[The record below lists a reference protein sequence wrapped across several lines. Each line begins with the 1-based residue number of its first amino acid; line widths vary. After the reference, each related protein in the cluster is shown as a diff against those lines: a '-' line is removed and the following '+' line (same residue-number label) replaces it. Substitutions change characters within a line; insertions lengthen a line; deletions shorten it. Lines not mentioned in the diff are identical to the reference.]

1 MLVNA
6 NGQAEGMVILMG
18 NSGLNVV
25 CVLGSDERTGQY
37 ERRVQ
42 DVGGRGP
49 DSAASC
55 CRV

>member
-1 MLVNA
+1 MLR
-6 NGQAEGMVILMG
+6 
-18 NSGLNVV
+18 
-25 CVLGSDERTGQY
+25 VLGSDERTGQY
-37 ERRVQ
+37 ERLEQ